1 MKVSA
6 SSQEDG
12 HVLLEIEV
20 EPERVDAAVQAT
32 YRRLVRKVS
41 VPGFRPGKAP
51 LAILDRHLGKGYIE
65 RQALED
71 VASAVYRQAVAQAG
85 LDPVGR
91 PEVSLK
97 EYRQG
102 QPLLVEARVLVRPE
116 PEIGDLDDIHLEPIQ
131 AEVDAAEVDREI
143 DRIRYQHATLVAV
156 EDDRVRP
163 GDRVV
168 VDWELRQDDSVVAS
182 GNSREAD
189 VPGAPWVAPAA
200 SGGGEGAAREGGPP
214 QGLAGAS
221 GPPPSAL
228 EGLVGAAPGET
239 RGAGGYRMT
248 LREIR
253 RPEFPELDD
262 EFARQAGGFSSLQ
275 EMREQIENSLRGSRL
290 ARIRQEREAQITD
303 ELLRRCRVDVPEPLV
318 EEELEG
324 LLGRYRHAAGGS
336 LPAET
341 EADLRVQLRPMAE
354 RSARLSVILET
365 IARREGLLPTEQEME
380 PLLRKVVRPGETLAQ
395 ARGRL
400 EEMGVWRD
408 LELSMARGKALAT
421 LVDRATRGECHGV
434 SGTDGGGTD
443 GQGGEGL

>member
-1 MKVSA
+1 
-6 SSQEDG
+6 
-12 HVLLEIEV
+12 
-20 EPERVDAAVQAT
+20 
-32 YRRLVRKVS
+32 
-41 VPGFRPGKAP
+41 
-51 LAILDRHLGKGYIE
+51 
-65 RQALED
+65 
-71 VASAVYRQAVAQAG
+71 
-85 LDPVGR
+85 
-91 PEVSLK
+91 
-97 EYRQG
+97 
-102 QPLLVEARVLVRPE
+102 
-116 PEIGDLDDIHLEPIQ
+116 
-131 AEVDAAEVDREI
+131 
-143 DRIRYQHATLVAV
+143 
-156 EDDRVRP
+156 
-163 GDRVV
+163 
-168 VDWELRQDDSVVAS
+168 
-182 GNSREAD
+182 
-189 VPGAPWVAPAA
+189 
-200 SGGGEGAAREGGPP
+200 
-214 QGLAGAS
+214 
-221 GPPPSAL
+221 
-228 EGLVGAAPGET
+228 
-239 RGAGGYRMT
+239 MT

-380 PLLRKVVRPGETLAQ
+380 PLLRKVVRAGETLAQ

-421 LVDRATRGECHGV
+421 LVDRATRGESHGV